1 MLLVQFKQAD
11 GSRHVGVLDDDGK
24 KIRVVDGYRS
34 TYTLARAAIAKKS
47 SLQDFT
53 NAALGST
60 VVDYAQV
67 AASGGLLAPLDHEDT
82 AHCYVTGTGLT
93 HLGRAAMHKKL
104 DGAGDNLT
112 DSMKMFRM
120 GLEGGKPAAGK
131 IGVQPEWFYKG
142 DGSIVRAAEEPL
154 AMPHFALDGGEEPEI
169 AGLYIIGDN
178 GQPYRLGFAIGNEF
192 SDHVTE
198 RQN

>member
-24 KIRVVDGYRS
+24 KIRVVDGYRR

-93 HLGRAAMHKKL
+93 HLGSADGRDAMHKKL

-120 GLEGGKPAAGK
+120 GLEGGKRAAGMVLQ
-131 IGVQPEWFYKG
+131 GRRFHRARCG
-142 DGSIVRAAEEPL
+142 RAAGD
-154 AMPHFALDGGEEPEI
+154 AALR
-169 AGLYIIGDN
+169 A
-178 GQPYRLGFAIGNEF
+178 RWW
-192 SDHVTE
+192 
-198 RQN
+198 